1 MGRAGRAWYV
11 RAAVLAACGALYLGM
26 WSSYVYF
33 NAEVVHNGDKIKL
46 REAVGNFVKSP
57 AVQVTS
63 PFTFIFSVCNDIK
76 LQEFWRN
83 LKTLYQHMQI
93 NGFWSTWSQLV
104 ESLDPFGEKNALKV
118 MDLKAG
124 SSQEEIR
131 SRYREL
137 TKQFHPDKVQG
148 TQEEKEAANEK
159 FVQIQQ
165 VNRELRSQSFL

>member
-1 MGRAGRAWYV
+1 MTDGVTGQNTGECRGRIKGIIFRYHF
-11 RAAVLAACGALYLGM
+11 C
-26 WSSYVYF
+26 SS
-33 NAEVVHNGDKIKL
+33 
-46 REAVGNFVKSP
+46 R
-57 AVQVTS
+57 
-63 PFTFIFSVCNDIK
+63 
-76 LQEFWRN
+76 
-83 LKTLYQHMQI
+83 
-93 NGFWSTWSQLV
+93 FWSTWSQLV

-137 TKQFHPDKVQG
+137 SKQFHPDKVQG

-165 VNRELRSQSFL
+165 VNRDELRFLSFL